1 MFRVKIKINF
11 TGCCSTFNLT
21 IEEKKKTS
29 SNYVLEGGKNEI
41 DRLLM
46 NNQSYI
52 VALWLDC
59 VSISSKRENCTGTDG
74 DHDFLFFTLYML
86 AVSSTQLI

>member
-46 NNQSYI
+46 NNQSYRCFMARLCI
-52 VALWLDC
+52 NF
-59 VSISSKRENCTGTDG
+59 KQERERE
-74 DHDFLFFTLYML
+74 LYGN
-86 AVSSTQLI
+86 